1 MREMAGLD
9 EGTPLFGQVAERL
22 AAEIADGGLAEGERV
37 PSTNELAAY
46 YRINPATAAKGI
58 NLLADDGLL
67 EKRRGI
73 GMFVATGARR
83 RLLAQRRE
91 QFAERYVRPLLTEA
105 TRLGI
110 DGGELIA
117 LVEECGR
124 ERSTDA
130 PGGVTV

>member
-1 MREMAGLD
+1 MAGLD

-73 GMFVATGARR
+73 GMFVAAGARR
-83 RLLAQRRE
+83 RLLAQRRG
-91 QFAERYVRPLLTEA
+91 QFAEHYVRPLLTEA

-110 DGGELIA
+110 DRGELIA
-117 LVEECGR
+117 LIEEYGQF
-124 ERSTDA
+124 TDA
-130 PGGVTV
+130 PGGVT

>member
-1 MREMAGLD
+1 MAGLD

-73 GMFVATGARR
+73 GMFVAAGARR

-124 ERSTDA
+124 ERSTGA